1 MSQRDDELFAMFRDE
16 ATEALEDLAQIVDR
30 LAAEGAA
37 DAARDLAAALRVLHN
52 IKGAAH
58 VSGAE
63 GVERVAHAMEDA
75 LIVHR
80 RGGGP
85 VSPWLAQRLRD
96 GMGIISRFLGGEAP
110 LDAAR
115 AFVAG
120 GAAPARAE
128 PAPLASAP
136 PPEPAPSSEPAP
148 SPESAAAGSA
158 AQRQAGGALGQAGGA
173 LGQAGAAT
181 VRIEASRI
189 DNLMHFAGEFMAA
202 QGRSLARHAEIEQ
215 CHLDLMQLE
224 RAATGD
230 LRRAVRDVGRSL
242 DRLLESSR
250 QDAHRFGFLIR
261 DWSAAIKRARM
272 LPLSGAVPLWRRTVA
287 ETAHAL
293 GREARLVADV
303 GDIEVDRHI
312 LDSLRDPM
320 LHLLRNAVDHG
331 IEPPDARAR
340 LGKPRVGT
348 ICVHARAPGMM
359 VEVDVSDD
367 GRGLDPSRIA
377 RRAVERRLATPEQL
391 ARMSA
396 AEVCDLV
403 FLAGFSTAESV
414 SQVSGRGVGL
424 DVVRQRASAL
434 GGHARVAEPALG
446 GSTFRLEVPAT
457 VVSTRGLLVHT
468 ARTAFVL
475 PTAYVARTFRV
486 AASEVQA
493 LDGMAAV
500 QDAGGEPLRL
510 RWLSSLMEEA
520 RPTDPE
526 RLLVVVVSDGVSRV
540 GLVVERVDSEVESV
554 TKALP
559 WNIPPIPGVAGAMI
573 LGTGLVAVVLD
584 VPRLLS
590 AAQGRAPDRAETV
603 RAAEALKKRRVLVV
617 DDSLTSRTLERN
629 ILVAAGYVVDTANDG
644 EMAWQALQSGSYDL
658 VVSDVQMPRLDGVA
672 LTRRIRAHPR
682 HKSLPVILVTSLDR
696 PADVAQGSAA
706 GADEYIVKGRFDQQ
720 KLLDAV
726 ARLL

>member
-1 MSQRDDELFAMFRDE
+1 MSQRDDDELFAMFRDE
-16 ATEALEDLAQIVDR
+16 ATEALEDLAQVVDR

-37 DAARDLAAALRVLHN
+37 DAARDLAAALRILHN

-58 VSGAE
+58 VSGTG
-63 GVERVAHAMEDA
+63 GVEQVAHAMEEA

-80 RGGGP
+80 RGGGAVP
-85 VSPWLAQRLRD
+85 PWLPPRLRD
-96 GMGIISRFLGGEAP
+96 GMGLISRFLGGEAP

-115 AFVAG
+115 AF
-120 GAAPARAE
+120 AAEAAASAWQE
-128 PAPLASAP
+128 PAQLAP
-136 PPEPAPSSEPAP
+136 PPSPEPAPPPDPA
-148 SPESAAAGSA
+148 AVGSA
-158 AQRQAGGALGQAGGA
+158 AQRQAGGAQ
-173 LGQAGAAT
+173 GQAGATT

-189 DNLMHFAGEFMAA
+189 DKLMHFAGEFMAA

-215 CHLDLMQLE
+215 CQLE
-224 RAATGD
+224 LVQIERTATGD
-230 LRRAVRDVGRSL
+230 LRRALHDVGRSL

-250 QDAHRFGFLIR
+250 QDVHRFGFLIR

-272 LPLSGAVPLWRRTVA
+272 LPLSGVVPQWRRTVA

-293 GREARLVADV
+293 GREVRLVADV

-320 LHLLRNAVDHG
+320 MHLLRNAVDHG
-331 IEPPDARAR
+331 IEPPDARVR

-348 ICVHARAPGMM
+348 IRVHARAPGMM

-377 RRAVERRLATPEQL
+377 LRAVERRLATPERL

-403 FLAGFSTAESV
+403 FLPGFSTAESV

-446 GSTFRLEVPAT
+446 GSTFRLEAPAT

-510 RWLSSLMEEA
+510 RWLSSLMQEA
-520 RPTDPE
+520 RPTDPAK
-526 RLLVVVVSDGVSRV
+526 LLVVVVSDGVSRV

-554 TKALP
+554 IKALP
-559 WNIPPIPGVAGAMI
+559 WNIPPVPGVAGAMI

-590 AAQGRAPDRAETV
+590 AAQGRAPERAETV

-629 ILVAAGYVVDTANDG
+629 ILVAAGYAVDTANDG